1 MELPEECNQTNDEM
15 RTIDED
21 VLSST
26 SQVVNERVIVQ
37 LLNST
42 LSQECSSKREEL
54 KILHKLVN
62 LVLWIYLTN
71 TL

>member
-62 LVLWIYLTN
+62 LVLWIYLTD

>member
-26 SQVVNERVIVQ
+26 SQVINERVIVQ

>member
-54 KILHKLVN
+54 KILHKLVH